1 MVYGAIDLH
10 MRYSQIRIIDAAGQ
24 VVREQRVV
32 TSAERLV
39 AVFTGQGPMRILVE
53 TGTES
58 EWVAQVLET
67 AGHEVV
73 VADPNYAPMYGEIRR
88 KVKTDRRDVAALAEA
103 NRRGWY
109 RPTHRVSAA
118 QRGLRQQL
126 RSRRLL
132 VQMRSG
138 TIALL
143 RSLLRQS
150 GYRLAPSSSERMP
163 RQLAQLQ
170 LPADLAATIAPLQRT
185 VSTLTTEIAAMDARL
200 QTHAAADP
208 IVRRLQ
214 TVPGVGPVVAL
225 TFRAFVDDVARFSSA
240 GQVSAA
246 IGLVPREDS
255 SAERRHRGHITKAGP
270 RELRSL
276 LVQAAWACWRS
287 SASAHLRAWVER
299 LASRRGKRIAVV
311 ALARRLSRILFALW
325 RDQSVFDAATLAAHK
340 DGARERATR
349 RGVSAFRVAVAPTI
363 VTEIATH
370 PAYCMRRRLQ
380 HTEGS
385 ERE

>member
-10 MRYSQIRIIDAAGQ
+10 MRYSQIRIVDAEGR
-24 VVREQRVV
+24 VLREQRVL

-39 AVFTGQGPMRILVE
+39 DVFGGHGPMRILLE

-58 EWVAQVLET
+58 EWVAHALEA
-67 AGHEVV
+67 AGHAVI

-109 RPTHRVSAA
+109 RATHRVSGA
-118 QRGLRQQL
+118 QRALRQVL
-126 RSRRLL
+126 RSRRQL

-138 TIALL
+138 TIALI
-143 RSLLRQS
+143 RSLLRQE
-150 GYRLAPSSSERMP
+150 GYRLPPSSSERVP
-163 RQLAQLQ
+163 VRLAALACPARLQ
-170 LPADLAATIAPLQRT
+170 ATIAPLTRM
-185 VSTLTTEIAAMDARL
+185 VETLTTEIAGVDERLATWAKADSIVQRL
-200 QTHAAADP
+200 QS
-208 IVRRLQ
+208 
-214 TVPGVGPVVAL
+214 VPGVGRVVAL
-225 TFRAFVDDVARFSSA
+225 TFRAFIDDVGRFTTA

-287 SASAHLRAWVER
+287 KASGTLRAWVER
-299 LASRRGKRIAVV
+299 LAGRRGKRIAVV
-311 ALARRLSRILFALW
+311 ALARRLSRILFAVW
-325 RDQSVFDAATLAAHK
+325 RDQSVFDAATVAA
-340 DGARERATR
+340 A
-349 RGVSAFRVAVAPTI
+349 
-363 VTEIATH
+363 
-370 PAYCMRRRLQ
+370 
-380 HTEGS
+380 
-385 ERE
+385 